1 MLSSFSPHPPYD
13 FALFKLSKPLTFN
26 ERVSPIRL
34 AGPGMRNAR
43 DAVISGWGLIS
54 KTGGL
59 VMPKWL
65 QRASVRILDQSECY
79 KILDVF
85 WVNRANL
92 HFTNI
97 CAISK
102 TSSSCR
108 VSL

>member
-13 FALFKLSKPLTFN
+13 IALFKLSKPLTLN

-34 AGPGMRNAR
+34 AGPGMRNAK
-43 DAVISGWGLIS
+43 DAIVTGWGS
-54 KTGGL
+54 TAKSDKT
-59 VMPKWL
+59 VIPEIL
-65 QRASVRILDQSECY
+65 QSGYVRILDQSECY

-92 HFTNI
+92 HYSNI
-97 CAISK
+97 CANSK

-108 VSL
+108 VSF